1 MKVAYLCADPGIPVF
16 GHKGAS
22 IHIQEVL
29 RALLAQGM
37 AITLFAQRFDGPV
50 PAEFKQINIK
60 PLPSLSP
67 NTHGEERARQAMG
80 VNSWVAEQLALTG
93 PYDVVYER
101 YSLWS
106 HAGMT
111 FARLSGITGIL
122 EVNAPL
128 IEEQRK
134 YRQLPLEQ
142 EAEQT
147 LRQVLTNA
155 DTIIAVSP
163 GVKNW
168 LENNY
173 PESGNKV
180 HVVANGVDPARYPA
194 RKAARN
200 NQVVIGFVGSLK
212 PWHGV
217 QTLVEAFH
225 LLHQRGRPV
234 RLCIVG
240 DGPEYPQ
247 LRAQLTQYG
256 LLSFCY
262 FSGAVNHASVPRL
275 LAAMDIAV
283 APYPRLTSFYF
294 SPLKIY
300 EYMAARLPVI
310 TTRVGHLPEVVSEGK
325 TGLLVAP
332 DDAQALC
339 IAIERLLDDVP
350 LCQRLGE
357 AGRQQVEQNQSWQ
370 NITAQIWRLAGLK

>member
-37 AITLFAQRFDGPV
+37 TITLFAQRLGGPV
-50 PAEFKQINIK
+50 PAEFNEICIE
-60 PLPSLSP
+60 PLPPLSP
-67 NTHGEERARQAMG
+67 NTRGEERARQALG
-80 VNSWVAEQLALTG
+80 ANSWVSERLALTG

-111 FARLSGITGIL
+111 FARKAGITGIL

-155 DTIIAVSP
+155 DTLIAVSP
-163 GVKNW
+163 GVKTW
-168 LENNY
+168 LESF
-173 PESGNKV
+173 PESGGSV

-194 RKAARN
+194 RNTARN
-200 NQVVIGFVGSLK
+200 NPAVIGFVGSLK

-217 QTLVEAFH
+217 HTLVEAFH
-225 LLHQRGRPV
+225 LLHQRGRTV
-234 RLCIVG
+234 RLSIVG

-256 LLSFCY
+256 LLSFCH
-262 FSGAVNHASVPRL
+262 FSGAVDHASVPTL
-275 LAAMDIAV
+275 LATMDIAV
-283 APYPRLTSFYF
+283 APYPQLAGFYF

-310 TTRVGHLPEVVSEGK
+310 TTRVGHLPEVVVEGK
-325 TGLLVAP
+325 TGLLVMP
-332 DDAQALC
+332 DDALALC
-339 IAIERLLDDVP
+339 IAIEHLLDDVP
-350 LCQRLGE
+350 LCQRLGN
-357 AGRQQVEQNQSWQ
+357 AGRQQVEQSQSWQ
-370 NITAQIWRLAGLK
+370 SITALIWRLAGLK

>member
-37 AITLFAQRFDGPV
+37 TITLFAQRLGGPV
-50 PAEFKQINIK
+50 PAEFQEINIE
-60 PLPSLSP
+60 PLPPLSA
-67 NTHGEERARQAMG
+67 NTHREERARQALEA
-80 VNSWVAEQLALTG
+80 NSWVTEQLALTG
-93 PYDVVYER
+93 PYDVIYER

-111 FARLSGITGIL
+111 FARKAGITGIL

-163 GVKNW
+163 GVKTW
-168 LENNY
+168 LENF
-173 PESGNKV
+173 PESGNKI

-194 RKAARN
+194 RKAVRN
-200 NQVVIGFVGSLK
+200 NPAVIGFVGSLK

-234 RLCIVG
+234 RLSIVG
-240 DGPEYPQ
+240 DGPEYLQ
-247 LRAQLTQYG
+247 LRTQLTQYG
-256 LLSFCY
+256 LLSFCH
-262 FSGAVNHASVPRL
+262 FTGAVDHLNVPTL

-283 APYPRLTSFYF
+283 APYPQLAGFYF

-325 TGLLVAP
+325 TGLLVPP
-332 DDAQALC
+332 DDALALC
-339 IAIERLLDDVP
+339 IAIEHLLDDVP
-350 LCQRLGE
+350 LCQQLGD

-370 NITAQIWRLAGLK
+370 SITALIWRLAGLK

>member
-37 AITLFAQRFDGPV
+37 TITLFAQRLGGPV
-50 PAEFKQINIK
+50 PAEFKEICIE
-60 PLPSLSP
+60 PLPPLSP
-67 NTHGEERARQAMG
+67 NAQGEERARQALG
-80 VNSWVAEQLALTG
+80 TNSWVTEQLALTG

-111 FARLSGITGIL
+111 FARKAGITGIL

-128 IEEQRK
+128 IDEQRK

-155 DTIIAVSP
+155 DTLIAVSP
-163 GVKNW
+163 GVKTW
-168 LENNY
+168 LESF
-173 PESGNKV
+173 PESGGNV
-180 HVVANGVDPARYPA
+180 HVVANGVDPTKYPA
-194 RKAARN
+194 RKTARN
-200 NQVVIGFVGSLK
+200 NPAVIGFLGSLK

-217 QTLVEAFH
+217 HTLVAAFH
-225 LLHQRGRPV
+225 LLHQHGRLV
-234 RLCIVG
+234 RLSIVG
-240 DGPEYPQ
+240 DGPEYLQ
-247 LRAQLTQYG
+247 LHAQLTQYG
-256 LLSFCY
+256 LLPFCH
-262 FSGAVNHASVPRL
+262 FSGAVDHASVPTL

-283 APYPRLTSFYF
+283 APYPQLDGFYF

-310 TTRVGHLPEVVSEGK
+310 TTRVGHLPEVVAEGK
-325 TGLLVAP
+325 TGLLVTP
-332 DDAQALC
+332 DDALALC

-350 LCQRLGE
+350 FCQQLGD

-370 NITAQIWRLAGLK
+370 SITAQIWRLAGLK

>member
-1 MKVAYLCADPGIPVF
+1 VKVAYLCADPGIPVF

-37 AITLFAQRFDGPV
+37 TITLFAQRLGGPV
-50 PAEFKQINIK
+50 PAEFHEINIE
-60 PLPSLSP
+60 PLPPLSP
-67 NTHGEERARQAMG
+67 DIHGERRARQALEANG
-80 VNSWVAEQLALTG
+80 WVTEQLALSG

-111 FARLSGITGIL
+111 FARKAGITGIL

-155 DTIIAVSP
+155 DTLIAVSP
-163 GVKNW
+163 GVKTW
-168 LENNY
+168 LESF
-173 PESGNKV
+173 PESGGNV

-194 RKAARN
+194 RKVARN
-200 NQVVIGFVGSLK
+200 NPAVIGFVGSLK

-234 RLCIVG
+234 RLSIVG

-247 LRAQLTQYG
+247 LHTQLKQYG
-256 LLSFCY
+256 LRSFCH
-262 FSGAVNHASVPRL
+262 FTGAVDHAKVPAL
-275 LAAMDIAV
+275 LATMDIAV
-283 APYPRLTSFYF
+283 APYPQLAGFYF

-310 TTRVGHLPEVVSEGK
+310 TTRVGHLPEVVAEGK
-325 TGLLVAP
+325 TGLLVKP
-332 DDAQALC
+332 DNALALC
-339 IAIERLLDDVP
+339 IAIECLLDDVP
-350 LCQRLGE
+350 LCQRMGD

-370 NITAQIWRLAGLK
+370 SITAQIWRLAGLK